1 MRFLRLLAVP
11 LLASIWVG
19 CGTAQSGVVQS
30 GAVQS
35 GFAQAAP
42 LPLDQ
47 SPLAT
52 PSPFSLQPPARSH
65 SFPLNSGTGTSLF
78 TSKPVAPG
86 FNQTIPPLH
95 LRRLDRLAS
104 WPGSDILFQL
114 APLRTQRTVMM
125 AHNDV
130 CYTVR
135 AYTFTRDHPAS
146 DATTMKDYYAC
157 SPAGSL
163 HLKGAAP
170 GAPR

>member
-1 MRFLRLLAVP
+1 MRALRLLAMP

-19 CGTAQSGVVQS
+19 CGAAQSGVVQS
-30 GAVQS
+30 GAAQP

-52 PSPFSLQPPARSH
+52 PSPFSLQPMPRSH
-65 SFPLNSGTGTSLF
+65 SFPLNSGTGTSPF
-78 TSKPVAPG
+78 ASKPATPG

-95 LRRLDRLAS
+95 LRRSDRFAS

-114 APLRTQRTVMM
+114 APLQPARTVIM

-135 AYTFTRDHPAS
+135 EYTFTRDHPDS
-146 DATTMKDYYAC
+146 DATTMKDYSAC
-157 SPAGSL
+157 RPASSF

-170 GAPR
+170 AR